1 MRRSGPLWGA
11 IIALG
16 AVAWLVYAPYVSAAG
31 GVGQA
36 TPVTPSA
43 GVNDLLGPVLAAA
56 TGVERIV
63 EMGWGIFE
71 SVAQRFI
78 AVLGMG
84 QAWTSYAHDEVQS
97 ANADI
102 NQLAAAIARLR
113 HAPPAGAPGATTS
126 AASGTSDPQGLAL
139 LAAQMDV
146 AQQRLSDAQQQ
157 LSNALQSTTYLSF
170 KRAVSI
176 FSGLVLGV
184 SISSLTSI
192 NLFQL
197 LHLPNDGGFYG
208 VLVTGL
214 IIGAGSGPVHSIIGL
229 IQQARD
235 ATDQAANLFASRSKR
250 NATESIINLLTANA
264 TAAAS
269 TTDPATPEGAARDLP
284 PDGVREAPPASPV
297 AAPVP
302 RITQEQLRAIERMA
316 HR

>member
-1 MRRSGPLWGA
+1 MRRNGPLWGA

-16 AVAWLVYAPYVSAAG
+16 AVAWLVYAPHVSAAG

-36 TPVTPSA
+36 TPATPSA

-71 SVAQRFI
+71 SLAGRFI

-84 QAWTSYAHDEVQS
+84 RSWAGYAHDEVQS
-97 ANADI
+97 ANTEI
-102 NQLAAAIARLR
+102 NQVAAAIARLR
-113 HAPPAGAPGATTS
+113 HTAPAATPGASDPTVP
-126 AASGTSDPQGLAL
+126 ADPQGLAL

-157 LSNALQSTTYLSF
+157 LSNALQSATYVSF
-170 KRAVSI
+170 KRAISI
-176 FSGLVLGV
+176 FAGLVLGV
-184 SISSLTSI
+184 SISGLTGM

-197 LHLPNDGGFYG
+197 LRLPSDGGFYG

-250 NATESIINLLTANA
+250 NAAETVVNLLTANA
-264 TAAAS
+264 AAMPP
-269 TTDPATPEGAARDLP
+269 TTDQTGPEGAMRDLP
-284 PDGVREAPPASPV
+284 PDGVREAPPAGPV
-297 AAPVP
+297 AAPP
-302 RITQEQLRAIERMA
+302 ARITQEQLRAIERMA
-316 HR
+316 RR